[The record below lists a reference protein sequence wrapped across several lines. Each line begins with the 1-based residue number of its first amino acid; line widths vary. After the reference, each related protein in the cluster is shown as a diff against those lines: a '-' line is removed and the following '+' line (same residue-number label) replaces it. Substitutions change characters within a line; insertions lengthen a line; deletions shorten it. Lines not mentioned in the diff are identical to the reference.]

1 MGRTD
6 MTRIGIIGAGHIG
19 GTLAHLFTAA
29 GHEVAVA
36 NSRGPQT
43 LADLVAELGPNARAV
58 TPAEAAAW
66 GDVVVVSVPLHRYVE
81 VPVTGLDDKVVIDTN
96 NYYPQR
102 DGQIVDLDEDT
113 TTSSEL
119 LAAHLPRAHVV
130 KAFNQIQWEHLRN
143 DGRPAGSPDRTA
155 LPIAG
160 DDAQAKS
167 VVAALIDD
175 IGYDAVDM
183 GPLSAGRLF
192 QPGAV
197 LYRQATVE
205 SIAAVRSELGLA

>member
-1 MGRTD
+1 

-19 GTLAHLFTAA
+19 GTLARLFTSA

-36 NSRGPQT
+36 NSRGPET
-43 LADLVAELGPNARAV
+43 LADLVAELGPSARAA

-66 GDVVVVSVPLHRYVE
+66 GEVVVVSVPLHRYAE
-81 VPVTGLDDKVVIDTN
+81 VPAAGLDDKVVIDTN

-119 LAAHLPRAHVV
+119 LAAHLPGAHVV
-130 KAFNQIQWEHLRN
+130 KAFNQIQWEHLRD

-160 DDAQAKS
+160 DDARAKS
-167 VVAALIDD
+167 VVAGLIDD

-192 QPGAV
+192 QPGGV
-197 LYRQATVE
+197 LHRQATVE
-205 SIAAVRSELGLA
+205 SIAAVRSEHGLA